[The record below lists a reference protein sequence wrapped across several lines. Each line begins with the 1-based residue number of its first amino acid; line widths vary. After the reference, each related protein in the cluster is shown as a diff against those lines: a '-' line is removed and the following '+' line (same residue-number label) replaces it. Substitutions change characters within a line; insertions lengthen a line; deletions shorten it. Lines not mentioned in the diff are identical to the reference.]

1 MATAY
6 VDTSALVAV
15 AFGEPSSFGMGRRLD
30 QFQWLVS
37 SNFLE
42 AEVRS
47 AFRREDLAIDR
58 SVLFGIEW
66 VYPDR
71 PLTHEFESVLDA
83 GYLRGA
89 DLWHVATALYV
100 AQDPGDITFLTLDA
114 RQQAVAL
121 ALGFQT

>member
-6 VDTSALVAV
+6 VDTSTLVAV
-15 AFGEPSSFGMGRRLD
+15 AFGEPTSIGTGRRLD
-30 QFQWLVS
+30 QFQGLVS

-47 AFRREDLAIDR
+47 AFRRESLAIDR

-71 PLTHEFESVLDA
+71 PLTREFEAVLAA

>member
-6 VDTSALVAV
+6 VDTSALIAV
-15 AFGEPSSFGMGRRLD
+15 AFGEPSSIDIGRRLD
-30 QFQWLVS
+30 QFQGLVS

-47 AFRREDLAIDR
+47 AFQRENLGFNR

-71 PLTHEFESVLDA
+71 PLTREFEAVLDV

-100 AQDPGDITFLTLDA
+100 AQNPADITFLTLDS
-114 RQQAVAL
+114 RQQAVA
-121 ALGFQT
+121 ATLGFQT

>member
-1 MATAY
+1 MPTAY

-15 AFGEPSSFGMGRRLD
+15 AFGDPNGIGVSRRLD

-42 AEVRS
+42 AEIRS
-47 AFRREDLAIDR
+47 AFMRESMAFEQ
-58 SVLFGIEW
+58 SVLFGVEW

-71 PLTHEFESVLDA
+71 PLTHEFGAVLEA

-89 DLWHVATALYV
+89 DLWHVATALYLV
-100 AQDPGDITFLTLDA
+100 QDPGEITFLTLDA
-114 RQQAVAL
+114 RQQAVAA
-121 ALGFQT
+121 ALEFQT

>member
-6 VDTSALVAV
+6 VDTSALIAV
-15 AFGEPSSFGMGRRLD
+15 AFGEASSFGMGRRLD

-42 AEVRS
+42 AEVRA
-47 AFRREDLAIDR
+47 AFRRESLVIDR

-71 PLTHEFESVLDA
+71 PLTDEFDWVLAA

-100 AQDPGDITFLTLDA
+100 AQNPGDITFLTLDV
-114 RQQAVAL
+114 RQRDVAD